1 LIVALGIMLVVHV
14 VDLLTGT
21 HLEFNSVFG
30 YSPTVGIRFSG
41 LGNLA
46 YAQLATC
53 ATVLAGLLPWRVG
66 RERGLRL
73 VLVMLVVVLLV
84 IAAPI
89 WGQDF
94 GGTLAATPAF
104 ALLFWML
111 LGRRVTVKTVVGLVG
126 LLVVAGL
133 AAGFIDLLRPA
144 DQRTHVGRFF
154 EQVGNEGW
162 KGFVTV
168 LHRKGTE
175 NVDTLKSTGWLFVI
189 AVVVA
194 LVLWLWFRPPRR
206 LRPVVAAVPT
216 LRAAAVGFAIAAGLG
231 YALNDSG
238 IAIPGL
244 MTSIAGAAVVYL
256 VTAEPAASPR
266 PLAPVPPGEL
276 RNGLGGERVPALTG
290 ARGDEPSSGPG
301 GGPSA

>member
-1 LIVALGIMLVVHV
+1 LLIALGIMLVVHV
-14 VDLLTGT
+14 VDQLTGT

-46 YAQLATC
+46 YAQLA
-53 ATVLAGLLPWRVG
+53 ASAVILAGLLPWRFG
-66 RERGLRL
+66 RERGVRIAI
-73 VLVMLVVVLLV
+73 VMLVVVLIV
-84 IAAPI
+84 IASPI
-89 WGQDF
+89 WGEDF

-104 ALLFWML
+104 ALLVWML
-111 LGRRVTVKTVVGLVG
+111 LGRRITVRTVLGLIG
-126 LLVVAGL
+126 LLLVAGL

-154 EQVGNEGW
+154 EKVGNEGW
-162 KGFVTV
+162 SGFVTV

-189 AVVVA
+189 AAVVA
-194 LVLWLWFRPPRR
+194 LVLYLWFRRPRR
-206 LRPVVAAVPT
+206 LHQVITAIPT
-216 LRAAAVGFAIAAGLG
+216 LRASAVGFAIAAGLG

-244 MTSIAGAAVVYL
+244 MVSIAGAAAVYL
-256 VTAEPAASPR
+256 VTAEPGASPH
-266 PLAPVPPGEL
+266 PPAPES
-276 RNGLGGERVPALTG
+276 GGELTG
-290 ARGDEPSSGPG
+290 ADAPALVGTSSGELG
-301 GGPSA
+301 DGS